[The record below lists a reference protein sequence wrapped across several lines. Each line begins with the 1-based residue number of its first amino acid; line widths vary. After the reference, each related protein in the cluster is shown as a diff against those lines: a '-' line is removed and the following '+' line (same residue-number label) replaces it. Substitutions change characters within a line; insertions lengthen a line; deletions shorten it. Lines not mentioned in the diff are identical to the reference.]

1 MKECERVRLK
11 MNVLKTQYMT
21 TREGGEMKKIP
32 VQVPAIKICFM
43 SIDEI
48 ARIFFQSYSLYRERV
63 WESLYRDL
71 KGARNSFKSL

>member
-48 ARIFFQSYSLYRERV
+48 AWIFSKSQSLYRGGEFGRAYIGTSK
-63 WESLYRDL
+63 EL
-71 KGARNSFKSL
+71 KIL